1 MNKWFQIPWNRKAD
15 MEKLKVMHS
24 KCVSQSWVCCNG
36 WIYKRDVI
44 QPDPTIDNIYN
55 FINRIGINQPIS
67 GDMCII
73 YDSLLASR

>member
-1 MNKWFQIPWNRKAD
+1 M
-15 MEKLKVMHS
+15 MHS

-73 YDSLLASR
+73 YDSPLTDWNNQYMAF